1 MKRRIPA
8 AVSALLLLTA
18 CGNPAE
24 DSVMDLTALNKTMQY
39 SQVNQMLYEPEPY
52 LGQTVLLCGE
62 YYKGKHEPI
71 IRVLDEQACCAAE
84 IKIFPADESAFDG
97 IENFSEIKLKGVF
110 GTFQS
115 NGVDFCCLNQTERIC
130 ESKTEG

>member
-1 MKRRIPA
+1 MKRKIPA
-8 AVSALLLLTA
+8 AFSVMLLLTA

-24 DSVMDLTALNKTMQY
+24 DSVLDLTALNQTMQY
-39 SQVNQMLYEPEPY
+39 SQVNQMLYEPDSY

-62 YYKGKHEPI
+62 YYKGSHNAI

-84 IKIFPADESAFDG
+84 ITIFPV
-97 IENFSEIKLKGVF
+97 KGVF

-115 NGVDFCCLNQTERIC
+115 NGVDFCCLNQTERI
-130 ESKTEG
+130 

>member
-1 MKRRIPA
+1 MKRKLTA

-24 DSVMDLTALNKTMQY
+24 DSVLDLTAVNKTMQY
-39 SQVNQMLYEPEPY
+39 SQVNQMLYEPDSY
-52 LGQTVLLCGE
+52 LGQTVLICGE
-62 YYKGKHEPI
+62 YYKGNHNAI

-84 IKIFPADESAFDG
+84 ITIFPANESAFGG
-97 IENFSEIKLKGVF
+97 IENFSEITVKGVF

-115 NGVDFCCLNQTERIC
+115 HEVDFCCLNQTERI
-130 ESKTEG
+130 

>member
-1 MKRRIPA
+1 MKCKMTA
-8 AVSALLLLTA
+8 AVSVMMLLTA

-39 SQVNQMLYEPEPY
+39 GQVNQMLYEPEPY

-71 IRVLDEQACCAAE
+71 IRVLDEQTCCAAE

-97 IENFSEIKLKGVF
+97 VENFSEITVKGVF

-115 NGVDFCCLNQTERIC
+115 YGVDFCCLNQTEPIY